1 QMVGGMEQPRA
12 GRHRHGYA
20 ALIEKAE
27 KVQRTPLGA
36 HWILCELSLYMQCA
50 ALVKMREGKSRAK
63 GIGQDTPRILGGSPK
78 NVQMHVRRH
87 FETEFGAGIEEGGAE
102 DCFRVDQRAIHVEHD
117 GFDRFRP

>member
-1 QMVGGMEQPRA
+1 LGGRQIGLGMRFRVSHIVTRDHGAEKWQQPSLVQMVGGMEQPRA

-78 NVQMHVRRH
+78 NVQM
-87 FETEFGAGIEEGGAE
+87 
-102 DCFRVDQRAIHVEHD
+102 
-117 GFDRFRP
+117 